1 MVQGPAAVPA
11 LGPAPR
17 LAPVMRPLL
26 PPNPV
31 ICLLADYDYPSFSG
45 FPFIGILLFLLFA
58 ATTAAAIGFTI
69 WMEEQHREIGI
80 PGIAKWYAGIIGL
93 MAALMVATA
102 QFGPL
107 ALPAGAAAVAAF
119 IYAFAARRDRRVPD
133 DAKVLSRRFVAEV
146 MRSLRDRLAALRGG
160 AKKAAAPAPSLAD
173 RLGQLTA
180 ALDKV
185 GGRKRH
191 PTAAAAA
198 EQAAAGGQPSFSLLK
213 KDGSSAIAGGGE
225 GSAALS
231 ANIQHVRAML
241 ITAMKAGATDIHLE
255 PHEKEFFV
263 RFRVDGVLHNSET
276 MSMADGKGMTSMLK
290 VASDMDIADRRRPQ
304 DGTFS
309 ALFGSDKY
317 EIRAASTP
325 TSYGEKM
332 VLRLLNSS
340 GGVMNAG
347 LGNIGLRPQ
356 ILTALNE
363 VIHKPY
369 GMFLVTGPTGSGKT
383 TTVYASLNEIDAD
396 QHNITT
402 IEDPV
407 EYRLDGITQIAV
419 NTAAGVT
426 FASIL
431 RSVLRQDP
439 DVLLVG
445 EIRDKETAEIA
456 CQAALTGHFVF
467 STLHANDTVATV
479 TRMLDLGLD
488 PMLIQTAVTA
498 ILAQRLA
505 RKLCQK
511 CRDPYPTPPD
521 LLKRLGVK
529 PEQAPTIY
537 RKKGCPEC
545 GGTGYKGRVGIHE
558 LLIMSDDIRKLI
570 TASPSIEDLRA
581 AARQGGTRSL
591 QVDGFLKVLKGT
603 TSIEEIVRVTT

>member
-1 MVQGPAAVPA
+1 
-11 LGPAPR
+11 
-17 LAPVMRPLL
+17 MRPL
-26 PPNPV
+26 PPINSV
-31 ICLLADYDYPSFSG
+31 VCLLAEYEYPSFSG
-45 FPFIGILLFLLFA
+45 FPFIGLLLFLLFA
-58 ATTAAAIGFTI
+58 ATAAGAVGFTI
-69 WMEEQHREIGI
+69 WMEEQHRDLKI
-80 PGIAKWYAGIIGL
+80 PGMERWYAGIIGL
-93 MAALMVATA
+93 MAALLVATT

-107 ALPAGAAAVAAF
+107 AVPVGTLAIASF
-119 IYAFAARRDRRVPD
+119 MYAFAARRDKRV
-133 DAKVLSRRFVAEV
+133 AEQERVLTRRFARQAV
-146 MRSLRDRLAALRGG
+146 RSLRDRLAALRTRD
-160 AKKAAAPAPSLAD
+160 KTKAAKPAPSLTD

-180 ALDKV
+180 ALEKA

-191 PTAAAAA
+191 AAATGV
-198 EQAAAGGQPSFSLLK
+198 EQAAAAGQPTFSLLK
-213 KDGSSAIAGGGE
+213 KDGSPAIAGGE
-225 GSAALS
+225 GSQALS
-231 ANIQHVRAML
+231 ANIQHVRTML
-241 ITAMKAGATDIHLE
+241 IAAMKAGATDIHLE

-309 ALFGSDKY
+309 ALFGTDKY

-356 ILTALNE
+356 ILTALQE

-383 TTVYASLNEIDAD
+383 TTVYASLNEIDAN

-467 STLHANDTVATV
+467 STLHANDTVATI

-511 CRDPYPTPPD
+511 CREPYPTPPD

-529 PEQAPTIY
+529 PEQVPTIY

-570 TASPSIEDLRA
+570 TESPSIEDLRA
-581 AARQGGTRSL
+581 TARHGGTRSL